1 MQTMFMMKF
10 VVATQMIPR
19 EDQWRQFRNGHPC
32 RNNLRLLFR
41 GQDPVDQAE
50 LVQDGMCE
58 PQLAILR

>member
-1 MQTMFMMKF
+1 
-10 VVATQMIPR
+10 MIPR
-19 EDQWRQFRNGHPC
+19 EDQWRQFRNGHPR